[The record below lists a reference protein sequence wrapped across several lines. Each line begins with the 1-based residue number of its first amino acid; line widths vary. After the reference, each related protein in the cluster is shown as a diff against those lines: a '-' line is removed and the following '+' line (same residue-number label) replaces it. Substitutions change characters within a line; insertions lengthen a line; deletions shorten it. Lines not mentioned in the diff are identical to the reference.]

1 MSFLFI
7 ALCVC
12 VLANNHKG
20 FFIHLFSFSSFL
32 VDIIMVVGC
41 KDCSAES
48 LEFMNVSLYGKR
60 VFADVIQLRD
70 LNWED
75 YPR

>member
-1 MSFLFI
+1 MSSYLLLFFFG
-7 ALCVC
+7 

-20 FFIHLFSFSSFL
+20 FFIDLFSFSSFL
-32 VDIIMVVGC
+32 VDIVMVVGC

-48 LEFMNVSLYGKR
+48 LEFINVSLYGKK
-60 VFADVIQLRD
+60 VFANVIKLRN
-70 LNWED
+70 LNWGD